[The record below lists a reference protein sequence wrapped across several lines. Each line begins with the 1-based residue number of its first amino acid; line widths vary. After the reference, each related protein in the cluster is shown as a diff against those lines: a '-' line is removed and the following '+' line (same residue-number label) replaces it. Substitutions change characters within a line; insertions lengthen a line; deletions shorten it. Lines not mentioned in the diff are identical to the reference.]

1 MKQPL
6 PAACNWTAST
16 GLPCWKRPTA
26 SQSPATPTQSR
37 SASGRSAMASE
48 TTARVAESPTAEAP
62 AFVCSPRRQPI
73 PEISTANTNR
83 DGTGTLGIV
92 ITGVAAGTRVAA
104 VVAATIDPRLEWS
117 PCVSDGDRV
126 DMTFI
131 TTLGRRLMRDWVTHR
146 IADEYAMTTDWDNRW
161 RTGGTVDEVVEEG
174 AVARSRCDAPEID
187 GQVFIDGA
195 THLSPGDLVQVEIE
209 EADEYD
215 VWGRLIDEMSPDEL
229 RRVGRLIGR
238 LHGVGAA
245 THFKHRIRLTVE
257 SYCWQNIQFLRAEK
271 LLPPSIESHY
281 VALADRIF
289 ALAGPWL
296 AETTVQRLHG
306 DCHVGNILWSHNG
319 CTLVDFDD
327 CLEGPCVQDI
337 WLLTPGRDESSYRS
351 RELLLEG
358 YEMMR
363 DFDRSSLRLVEPLRA
378 LRMINFTTWI
388 AKRFED
394 PAFKR
399 VFVDFGSERYWRE
412 QLVALQEVGECLGV
426 A

>member
-1 MKQPL
+1 MDNHGSSATKFFFELTPERILEAVERLGTRCTGRVLALNSMENRVYEVELDADLRPSAGRWDGFVVVKFYRPGRWSKEQILEEHGFLRECKEAELPVVVPL
-6 PAACNWTAST
+6 P
-16 GLPCWKRPTA
+16 
-26 SQSPATPTQSR
+26 
-37 SASGRSAMASE
+37 
-48 TTARVAESPTAEAP
+48 
-62 AFVCSPRRQPI
+62 F
-73 PEISTANTNR
+73 
-83 DGTGTLGIV
+83 
-92 ITGVAAGTRVAA
+92 
-104 VVAATIDPRLEWS
+104 
-117 PCVSDGDRV
+117 SDGS
-126 DMTFI
+126 
-131 TTLGRRLMRDWVTHR
+131 TLAEVPGAG
-146 IADEYAMTTDWDNRW
+146 IFYAAFPKV
-161 RTGGTVDEVVEEG
+161 G
-174 AVARSRCDAPEID
+174 
-187 GQVFIDGA
+187 
-195 THLSPGDLVQVEIE
+195 
-209 EADEYD
+209 
-215 VWGRLIDEMSPDEL
+215 GRLIDEMSPDEL

-363 DFDRSSLRLVEPLRA
+363 EFDRTSLRLVEPLRA